1 MLIIFFQQL
10 VDKLIV
16 NCSDANKTGFGFLKK
31 LKVWFPKK
39 II

>member
-1 MLIIFFQQL
+1 MLIILFQQL

-31 LKVWFPKK
+31 IKGLFS
-39 II
+39 